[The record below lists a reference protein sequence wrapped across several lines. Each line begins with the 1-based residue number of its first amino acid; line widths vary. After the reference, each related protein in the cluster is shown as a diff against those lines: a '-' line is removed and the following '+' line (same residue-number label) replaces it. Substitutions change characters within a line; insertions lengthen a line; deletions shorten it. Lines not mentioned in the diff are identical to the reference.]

1 MGLLF
6 VSFSLLVI
14 ISAGFMFWGIN
25 SQKEDALVINLAGR
39 QRMLTQK
46 MIWLALVQAD
56 NPEFATSI
64 ELFDRTLHA
73 LREGGTTI
81 DATGNVVLLPPAPDA
96 TLRAQ
101 LGEAVQTWGD
111 FRAHLQPVNLPA
123 LLNEGPLILTQ
134 LDAVVSAFEARAEAK
149 VFRLQ
154 MIQLAFLVTTS
165 LLLAWVY
172 LQTRRRIV
180 DPLTELGKAAQ
191 RIGEGNLNAHV
202 PAMGADELGELA
214 RAFEI
219 MRAELAASRASLEA
233 RVAQLTREL
242 ITAFEFSQEIVAQLE
257 PEDLFRSVVDR
268 ARALT
273 QAQTAFLCLLMQ
285 DGEYLE
291 MVASSGDT
299 QVPPELKQAAGRG
312 FTKQVIGAGRTVVSE
327 TECVDCAY
335 LGAHDPGL
343 CAVAP
348 LGVGDRTIGAMC
360 VVRTEKYTAGEVTPF
375 DPGGQR
381 ALTLLANSAAIAITN
396 ARLVEAKRQEA
407 ERSAALSEREQ
418 LAADLHDNLAQTLSF
433 LRIKLEWV
441 EELLAG
447 DQVAAAGDELA
458 HMDAA
463 IASAYRQVRA
473 ALMGLS
479 QPQPGIGNFA
489 EKLTASV
496 DDFRAAS
503 GLPVDLTIVNSS
515 ALILPFVTQTQI
527 LHVVREAL
535 ANTLQH
541 AQASQVWVRVE
552 RLNGQARFIVEDNGV
567 GFDPQ
572 WQIGQSHLGLR
583 IMRTRVERSGGELTL
598 ASAIGAGTKIVA
610 SFPLLESQNS
620 KLRIAGRSK

>member
-1 MGLLF
+1 
-6 VSFSLLVI
+6 
-14 ISAGFMFWGIN
+14 MFWSIN

-56 NPEFATSI
+56 NPEFAASI

-73 LREGGTTI
+73 LHEGGTTLDTI
-81 DATGNVVLLPPAPDA
+81 GNVVLLPPAPNA
-96 TLRAQ
+96 SLRAQ
-101 LGEAVQTWGD
+101 LDEVIQTWGV

-134 LDAVVSAFEARAEAK
+134 LDTIVSVFETRAEAK

-154 MIQLAFLVTTS
+154 IIQLIFLVTTS
-165 LLLAWVY
+165 SLLAWVF
-172 LQTRRRIV
+172 LHTRRRII

-191 RIGEGNLNAHV
+191 RMGEGNLNTSV
-202 PAMGADELGELA
+202 PAMGGDELGELA
-214 RAFEI
+214 QAFEM
-219 MRAELAASRASLEA
+219 MRAELAASRESLEA

-242 ITAFEFSQEIVAQLE
+242 VTAFEFSQEIVAQLE
-257 PEDLFRSVVDR
+257 PEDLLRSVVDR

-299 QVPPELKQAAGRG
+299 KVPPVLKQAARRG

-327 TECVDCAY
+327 TECANCAF
-335 LGAHDPGL
+335 LGAHEPGL
-343 CAVAP
+343 CAVVP
-348 LGVGDRTIGAMC
+348 LGVGDHTIGALC
-360 VVRTEKYTAGEVTPF
+360 VVRTENFAVGEVAPF
-375 DPGGQR
+375 DPDGQR

-396 ARLVEAKRQEA
+396 ARLSEAKRQEA
-407 ERSAALSEREQ
+407 ERFAALSEREQ
-418 LAADLHDNLAQTLSF
+418 LAVDLHDNLAQTLSF
-433 LRIKLEWV
+433 LRIKLDQI
-441 EELLAG
+441 EELLARG
-447 DQVAAAGDELA
+447 QVAVVVDELS
-458 HMDAA
+458 HMDTA
-463 IASAYRQVRA
+463 IDSAYRQVRT
-473 ALMGLS
+473 ALVGLS
-479 QPQPGIGNFA
+479 QPQPDNGNFA
-489 EKLTASV
+489 VKLTASV
-496 DDFRAAS
+496 EDFRTTS
-503 GLPVDLTIVNSS
+503 GLPADLKIANSS
-515 ALILPFVTQTQI
+515 ALSLPFVTQTQI
-527 LHVVREAL
+527 LHVVSEAL

-572 WQIGQSHLGLR
+572 YQMGQNHLGLR

-598 ASAIGAGTKIVA
+598 TSAFGEGTIIVA
-610 SFPLLESQNS
+610 SFPLLESQDS
-620 KLRIAGRSK
+620 KLRSAGGSI